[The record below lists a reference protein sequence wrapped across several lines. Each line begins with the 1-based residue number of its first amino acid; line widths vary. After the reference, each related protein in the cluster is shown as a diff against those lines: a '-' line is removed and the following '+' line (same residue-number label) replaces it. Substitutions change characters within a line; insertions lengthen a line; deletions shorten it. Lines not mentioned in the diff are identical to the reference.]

1 MIARLNTRE
10 RVVLLLGAVFVL
22 LVFVWLVLLQPYFTA
37 MDNLERRIAGQRRN
51 LEQVAAMR
59 YEIDALRQQI
69 AVIDSRRQSSRPL
82 FSRVEN
88 LTVQTGIREQL
99 LSMRPQPDSVQDGF
113 RQQLVELRLER
124 VSLSQ
129 LVRFLYAA
137 EYNSGGIQVR
147 SLRVRPRFDDRAQ
160 LDVNLVLMSLE
171 RA

>member
-10 RVVLLLGAVFVL
+10 RVILLLGALFLV

-37 MDNLERRIAGQRRN
+37 MNTLERRIEGQQRN
-51 LEQVAAMR
+51 LEQVATMR
-59 YEIDALRQQI
+59 YEIDALQKQI
-69 AVIDSRRQSSRPL
+69 AVIDERRRSNRPL
-82 FSRVEN
+82 FSQVEN

-99 LSMRPQPDSVQDGF
+99 LSMRPQPDSEQDGY

-124 VSLSQ
+124 VSLTQ
-129 LVRFLYAA
+129 LVRFLYTA

-147 SLRVRPRFDDRAQ
+147 SLRVRPRFDDRSQ